1 MRFAAA
7 LMIAVGLASCTHAP
21 ERAETRRAK
30 LVAVQTRTVAMADW
44 PVIYEA
50 VGTVRPRL
58 EATVA
63 AKVMGYVREVN
74 VRAGD
79 RVRQGQL
86 LIALDSRDLDAA
98 YRQAEAAL
106 HEAKDAMPE
115 ADSGVAAAKANLELA
130 EVTFRRMQ
138 ELFEKKSVSNQ
149 EFDEAAARRK
159 AAHAAYEMAVAK
171 RRQLDAKIRQAE
183 QALEAARVMRSY
195 AEIRAP
201 FEGRVTAKRVEP
213 GDLATP
219 GTPLITLEREGA
231 WRLEAPVAES
241 QIAQIRQGHKVTVI
255 LEALGRTVESR
266 VAEVVPAV
274 DPAAR
279 SYTVKI
285 DLPALPGLHSGLFG
299 RARFPLGTRKA
310 LVLPEGAIQER
321 GQLQSVLVAEGGLA
335 RTRMVTAGLAVGGLR
350 EVLSGLNPGEQVIY
364 PVPAGLT
371 DGARVEVRP

>member
-1 MRFAAA
+1 MRFAAV
-7 LMIAVGLASCTHAP
+7 LITAVGLVSCTHVP
-21 ERAETRRAK
+21 EQVKTGPVR
-30 LVAVQTRTVAMADW
+30 VFAVQTRTVAIVDW

-63 AKVMGYVREVN
+63 AKVMGYVREVR
-74 VRAGD
+74 VREGD

-98 YRQAEAAL
+98 YRQAEAAV
-106 HEAKDAMPE
+106 HEAKDAVPE
-115 ADSGVAAAKANLELA
+115 ADSGVAAANANLELA

-138 ELFEKKSVSNQ
+138 DLFQKKSVSNQ

-159 AAHAAYEMAVAK
+159 AAQAAYEMAVAK

-201 FEGRVTAKRVEP
+201 FDGRVTAKRVEP
-213 GDLATP
+213 GDLAMP
-219 GTPLITLEREGA
+219 GTPMITLEREGA
-231 WRLEAPVAES
+231 WRLEAAVAES
-241 QIAQIRQGHKVTVI
+241 QIAQIRPGHKVTVV
-255 LEALGRTVESR
+255 LEALDRTVESR

-279 SYTVKI
+279 SYTVKM
-285 DLPALPGLHSGLFG
+285 DLPAVPGLHSGMFG
-299 RARFPLGTRKA
+299 RARFPLGTRKVPA
-310 LVLPEGAIQER
+310 VPEGAIQER
-321 GQLQSVLVAEGGLA
+321 GQLQSVLVAEGGVA
-335 RTRMVTAGLAVGGLR
+335 RTRMITAGAAAEGLR